1 MPAPVNVKINAK
13 YYTVP
18 ILNEMMDQV
27 ARQIQSAKDDIDH
40 LNRSLNTRLAELNVL
55 NQALL
60 AMFIQQIGSFPNV
73 G

>member
-1 MPAPVNVKINAK
+1 MPAPINVKINAK

-18 ILNEMMDQV
+18 ILNEEMDQI
-27 ARQIQSAKDDIDH
+27 AQQIQSAKDDIRA
-40 LNRSLNTRLAELNVL
+40 LNSHLNTRLAELNVL

-60 AMFIQQIGSFPNV
+60 ALFIQQSGSFPNV

>member
-27 ARQIQSAKDDIDH
+27 AQQIQSAKDDIDH

>member
-27 ARQIQSAKDDIDH
+27 AQQIQSAKDDIDH

-60 AMFIQQIGSFPNV
+60 AMFIQQIRSFPNV

>member
-27 ARQIQSAKDDIDH
+27 AQQIQSAKDDIDH

-55 NQALL
+55 NQSLL